1 MSTKFEGSEKQ
12 RLALDLFIKLE
23 RASNSVSYRI
33 NSFIVESGLT
43 VSQFGTLEV
52 LHHLGPLHQN
62 EIGEKLLKTG
72 GNITM
77 VVDNLQK
84 RDLVKRIRS
93 KEDRRY
99 IKRHL
104 TDKGQEWVSRI
115 FPEHVNHIEHEMSV
129 LDVEEQ
135 KQLNALL
142 RKLGKGAEEKTK
154 KEQNR

>member
-1 MSTKFEGSEKQ
+1 MSTKFKGSDKQ

-84 RDLVKRIRS
+84 RDLVKRVRS

-99 IKRHL
+99 IKIHL
-104 TDKGQEWVSRI
+104 TEKGEELVTRI
-115 FPEHVNHIEHEMSV
+115 FPKHVDHIEHEMSV
-129 LDVEEQ
+129 LSVEEQ
-135 KQLNALL
+135 KQLNTLL

-154 KEQNR
+154 KEQNS